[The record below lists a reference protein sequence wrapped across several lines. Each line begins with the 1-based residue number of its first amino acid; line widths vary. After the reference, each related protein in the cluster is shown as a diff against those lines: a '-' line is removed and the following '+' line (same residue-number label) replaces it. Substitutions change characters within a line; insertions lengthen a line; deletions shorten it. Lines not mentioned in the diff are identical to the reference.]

1 MRTVLLE
8 KRVLYLLIT
17 KSLFNS
23 CRNCRLFPSETGER
37 PGLCGD
43 NQDSRQPAMKFLRR
57 DRHQQRP
64 GA

>member
-1 MRTVLLE
+1 MKKECFICLLQNTCSIRAAIAGCFRQ
-8 KRVLYLLIT
+8 K
-17 KSLFNS
+17 
-23 CRNCRLFPSETGER
+23 PER